1 MKKVIIDG
9 VEYVPVFKTTEI
21 KTVNRTIN
29 IEIHPEKSESKLTWN
44 EAQEYCKS
52 LGEGWRLPTIS
63 EMFYLYEDKVI
74 TDAYYWSSTEY
85 DYGYAWTFDF
95 SNGTAYDG
103 NKDGTACVRAVRD
116 IKSE

>member
-74 TDAYYWSSTEY
+74 TDAAYWSSTEY
-85 DYGYAWTFDF
+85 GTSLAWFFLF
-95 SNGTAYDG
+95 SNGTAG
-103 NKDGTACVRAVRD
+103 NYGKDTAYGVRAVRD